1 MEAWLQNLCKSP
13 VSKSELH
20 RDRPALGLMAVP
32 QPVEL
37 FFDCQMIMTILTKLG
52 GGVGEGGIKENLS
65 NSKKQKLKKNTAP
78 SHSSFK

>member
-52 GGVGEGGIKENLS
+52 GG
-65 NSKKQKLKKNTAP
+65 
-78 SHSSFK
+78 